1 MHMLLLKD
9 TPIMLLDEVTKSI
22 DAESRQSINET
33 IKKLKTRKTL
43 IIVTHNMEEIDYGSN
58 VIYLEPPNHYS
69 ADVN

>member
-1 MHMLLLKD
+1 MLLL
-9 TPIMLLDEVTKSI
+9 PWTKFKVS
-22 DAESRQSINET
+22 